1 MTRDCVILQE
11 SSPRLSSTG
20 TGRLCHGRP
29 ASLIGLP
36 EAVAGSHQSRLTS
49 TIGVFFTVTC
59 PTHRQAPEVS
69 IPSVQPALGATL
81 LKGF

>member
-49 TIGVFFTVTC
+49 KIGVFSS
-59 PTHRQAPEVS
+59 R
-69 IPSVQPALGATL
+69 L
-81 LKGF
+81 LVPRTDKHLKSRFLLRNTRSARLY